1 MAVLVITI
9 DGPAASGKSTVA
21 RLLAKKLG
29 ASFLDT
35 GAMYRAVTF
44 AAIQEGVDL
53 KNEESLLVIIEKNDF
68 RFSAKND
75 LMTVNINGIDVTEQL
90 RDPEVTANA
99 RYIAAAPKVRE
110 KLVQMQRQYAAQQ
123 ERIVTEGRDQGTV
136 AFPDANAKFFLVAQ
150 PRERAKRRLAELKA
164 KGINESLEKIQELI
178 EKRDKTDSERDV
190 GPLKPAQDAI
200 KIDTTDLNIDQ
211 VLDKILE
218 FVMRSNSLSD

>member
-9 DGPAASGKSTVA
+9 DGPAASGKSTIA

-53 KNEESLLVIIEKNDF
+53 ENEERLLGIIEKNDF

-75 LMTVNINGIDVTEQL
+75 LMTVQINGKDVTEQL

-110 KLVQMQRQYAAQQ
+110 KLVQMQRQYATEQ

-136 AFPDANAKFFLVAQ
+136 AFPDAEAKFFLIAQ
-150 PRERAKRRLAELKA
+150 PRERAKRRLAELQE
-164 KGINESLEKIQELI
+164 KGIDGSLEEIQELI
-178 EKRDKTDSERDV
+178 EKRDKTDSERNV

-200 KIDTTDLNIDQ
+200 EIDTTNLNIEQ

-218 FVMRSNSLSD
+218 YVLHSNSFSD

>member
-9 DGPAASGKSTVA
+9 DGPAASGKSTIA

-53 KNEESLLVIIEKNDF
+53 ENEERLLGIIEKNDF

-75 LMTVNINGIDVTEQL
+75 LMTVRINGIEVTEQL

-110 KLVQMQRQYAAQQ
+110 KLVQMQRQYATEQ

-136 AFPDANAKFFLVAQ
+136 AFPDAEAKFFLIAQ
-150 PRERAKRRLAELKA
+150 PRERAKRRLAELQE
-164 KGINESLEKIQELI
+164 KGIDGSLEEIQELI
-178 EKRDKTDSERDV
+178 EKRDKTDTERNV

-200 KIDTTDLNIDQ
+200 EIDTTNLNIEQ

-218 FVMRSNSLSD
+218 YVLHSNSFSD